1 MNLRGLWQKKLLSP
15 SARISLGLVSLLVGL
30 LLLLDL
36 VLKLLPDHRSQ
47 SEHLRESLAIHLAV
61 QVKRMMGD
69 SLMRQ
74 QLQTVLTDIERQS
87 DDIVSVGVRRMDGTL
102 FVATSTHDN
111 TWQRKTTD
119 ASTLTQVVVPLETT
133 AGTWGY
139 LEVGFEP
146 PWPSTVKGWMMDST
160 VQLVLILSSSSFL
173 AFYLYLRR
181 ILQHL
186 DPSKAIPER
195 VRVAFDALTEGL
207 LVLDTQGRILL
218 ANSAFRSFK
227 NESASILL
235 GRSIEQLGWLVQG
248 LKQEAG
254 SEWPWQTVM
263 RRSEP
268 ILGVPVDVENAP
280 NEPRRALLNCAAI
293 RDASGE
299 ARGVLVTLDDITA
312 LDRANAKLRATMS
325 ELETSRDQIKQ
336 QNEELK
342 ILANC
347 DPMTGCLNRR
357 AFYAKAEDYISHAL
371 NQGEPIS
378 CIMSDID
385 KFKNFNDTY
394 GHAVGDLVIQQVSRL
409 LKTNIRSND
418 LLCRYGGEEFCLL
431 LPGCDLTKAGS
442 VAESIRAAIE
452 RQAGPGIEEVPGL
465 TITSSF
471 GVAQLGVGGAQQL
484 AQLIDRADQ
493 GLYAAKEAGRNQVK
507 SLDQAPADAVGAH

>member
-61 QVKRMMGD
+61 QVKRMLGD
-69 SLMRQ
+69 SLLRQ
-74 QLQTVLTDIERQS
+74 QLQNVLFDIERQS

-102 FVATSTHDN
+102 FVATSTHDT

-139 LEVGFEP
+139 LEVGFAP

-218 ANSAFRSFK
+218 ANSTFRSFK
-227 NESASILL
+227 HESAAILL
-235 GRSIEQLGWLVQG
+235 GRSIEQLDWLTKG
-248 LKQEAG
+248 LKQEPG
-254 SEWPWQTVM
+254 SQWPWQVVM

-312 LDRANAKLRATMS
+312 LDRANAKLRSALS
-325 ELETSRDQIKQ
+325 DLETSRDQIKQ

-357 AFYAKAEDYISHAL
+357 AFYAKAEDHISQAL
-371 NQGEPIS
+371 AKGEPIA

-385 KFKNFNDTY
+385 KFKSFNDTY

-409 LKTNIRSND
+409 LKTNIRAND

-431 LPGCDLTKAGS
+431 LPGCDLSRAGS

-452 RQAGPGIEEVPGL
+452 QQAGPGIEEVPNL
-465 TITSSF
+465 RITSSF
-471 GVAQLGVGGAQQL
+471 GVAQLGVGGVSQL

-493 GLYAAKEAGRNQVK
+493 GLYAAKEAGRNQVQC
-507 SLDQAPADAVGAH
+507 LDWSASDALSAH